1 VEAKVVR
8 HGEQAGGLT
17 VVPVT
22 KAARQA
28 QIMAILADPGVPV
41 RSQDDLADRLD
52 GKGLRVTQATLSRDL
67 DELGAVRLR
76 DRSGVLR
83 YALPATAGLP
93 AGPGTDQPAVEGGPA
108 GGTGEP
114 AEPAG
119 LAGLSGLPPGA
130 IPRIARTA
138 SELLLSAEAS
148 ANLIVLRT
156 PPGAAQLL
164 ASTIDLAGWRAVL
177 GTVGG
182 DDTVLVITRDPVG
195 GEAVAQALRQ
205 LAGRYRRTAGTA
217 GED

>member
-1 VEAKVVR
+1 MVR
-8 HGEQAGGLT
+8 NGDQAGGLT

-28 QIMAILADPGVPV
+28 QIMAILADPGRPV

-67 DELGAVRLR
+67 DEIGAVRLR

-83 YALPATAGLP
+83 YALPGTAGVP
-93 AGPGTDQPAVEGGPA
+93 AGPGSGPPAAEGGVPA
-108 GGTGEP
+108 ADAGDP
-114 AEPAG
+114 AELG
-119 LAGLSGLPPGA
+119 GLSGLPPG
-130 IPRIARTA
+130 IVPRLARTA

-182 DDTVLVITRDPVG
+182 DDTVLVISRDPAG
-195 GEAVAQALRQ
+195 GEAVAQTLRQ
-205 LAGRYRRTAGTA
+205 LAGRYRRAAAPA
-217 GED
+217 GEG

>member
-1 VEAKVVR
+1 MVR
-8 HGEQAGGLT
+8 NGDQAGGLT

-28 QIMAILADPGVPV
+28 QIMAILADPGTPV

-52 GKGLRVTQATLSRDL
+52 SKGLRVTQATLSRDL
-67 DELGAVRLR
+67 DEIGAVRLR

-83 YALPATAGLP
+83 YALPGTAGVP
-93 AGPGTDQPAVEGGPA
+93 AGPGSGPPAAEGGVPA
-108 GGTGEP
+108 ADAGDP
-114 AEPAG
+114 AELG
-119 LAGLSGLPPGA
+119 GLSGLPPGVV
-130 IPRIARTA
+130 PRLARTA

-182 DDTVLVITRDPVG
+182 DDTVLVISRDPAG
-195 GEAVAQALRQ
+195 GEAVAQTLRQ
-205 LAGRYRRTAGTA
+205 LAGRYRRAAAPAREG
-217 GED
+217 